1 MSEGGSQ
8 KRLLTPE
15 QEATV
20 RRMLAGG
27 ASVTEAAAA
36 AGITV
41 RRLRT
46 RQADQ
51 LADLR
56 VGRGRGGGPRRWR
69 DPTPEEIAVRCAEIR
84 RGWPPER
91 WGLHE
96 PDSLTDATRHGR
108 QIRLR

>member
-1 MSEGGSQ
+1 MGDGTHKKFLS
-8 KRLLTPE
+8 PE
-15 QEATV
+15 QESLV

-27 ASVTEAAAA
+27 ASITETAAA

-46 RQADQ
+46 RQEDQ
-51 LADLR
+51 LADVR

-69 DPTPEEIAVRCAEIR
+69 DPTPEEIAAATAQIR

-96 PDSLTDATRHGR
+96 PDSMTDATRHGR
-108 QIRLR
+108 EIRLR

>member
-1 MSEGGSQ
+1 MADG

-27 ASVTEAAAA
+27 ASITEAAAA
-36 AGITV
+36 AGISV

-46 RQADQ
+46 RQEDQ
-51 LADLR
+51 LADVR

-69 DPTPEEIAVRCAEIR
+69 DPTPEEIEAATAEIR

-91 WGLHE
+91 WGLRE
-96 PDSLTDATRHGR
+96 PDSMTDATRHGR
-108 QIRLR
+108 EIRLR